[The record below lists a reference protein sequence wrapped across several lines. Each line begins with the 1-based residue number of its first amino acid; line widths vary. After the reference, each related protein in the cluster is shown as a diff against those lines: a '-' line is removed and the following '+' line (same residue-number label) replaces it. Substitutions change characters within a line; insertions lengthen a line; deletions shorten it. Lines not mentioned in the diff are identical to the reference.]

1 MELHEAISEAWAG
14 AQSNADALENMLA
27 LMAANPDVYA
37 AAMEPH
43 ERSIAQALV
52 AGFKR
57 ERRAYIWNRPSAPDS
72 RVEALTRA
80 NAVSLFDMRLPS
92 GKRLGDAVKSD
103 LVEAAAFYADLAK
116 RNDDKAK
123 FLAAVAQK
131 MKGARTV
138 SSVWSAAELEEIRNA

>member
-1 MELHEAISEAWAG
+1 MNLSEAISAAWDG
-14 AQSNADALENMLA
+14 AQSNVEALENLLA
-27 LMAANPDVYA
+27 IMRAEPEVYT

-43 ERSIAQALV
+43 ERAVAQALV

-57 ERRAYIWNRPSAPDS
+57 ERRAYIWSRPSAPDD
-72 RVEALTRA
+72 RVKALTRA
-80 NAVSLFDMRLPS
+80 NAVSLYDMRLPS
-92 GKRLGDAVKSD
+92 GKRLGDAVRAD

-131 MKGARTV
+131 MKGARPV
-138 SSVWSAAELEEIRNA
+138 SAVWTAAELEDIRNA